1 MQYGTWFKFSVV
13 DPDQVES
20 ETSCLSGSGSGIII
34 PDPDLC
40 PDPKEN
46 GMTKK
51 FSQTQYRQIG

>member
-1 MQYGTWFKFSVV
+1 MQIGTLFKFSVV

-46 GMTKK
+46 GMTK
-51 FSQTQYRQIG
+51 